1 MYMAKRLLHD
11 RKQSVLSQLYYIIR
25 YFFVKCFVVHT
36 LKSITLGE
44 EDCRFLSNKSMSLS
58 KSASL

>member
-1 MYMAKRLLHD
+1 MENGVGIK
-11 RKQSVLSQLYYIIR
+11 KFEKFSGI
-25 YFFVKCFVVHT
+25 FFVKCFVVHT

-58 KSASL
+58 KSDSL